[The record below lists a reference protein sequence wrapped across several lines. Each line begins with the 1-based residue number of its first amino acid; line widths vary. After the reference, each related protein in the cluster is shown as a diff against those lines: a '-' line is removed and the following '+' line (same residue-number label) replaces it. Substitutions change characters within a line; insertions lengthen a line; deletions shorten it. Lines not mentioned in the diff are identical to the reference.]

1 MTPTVN
7 PLPLRSRV
15 LIVDADVA
23 AASALSRAA
32 QAFGCKTAVA
42 FGGGMALRVAELFT
56 PDLILL
62 DLDLELPGQDV
73 DDLLAQMRADG
84 GPASRAL
91 CVGMTATPQGMGTDV
106 GGFMGVDHLVHKP
119 VPGRVLHDL
128 IAEVRERSS
137 LHQRRPKGV
146 VPERDH
152 A

>member
-1 MTPTVN
+1 MSTAVN
-7 PLPLRSRV
+7 MPPLRSRV

-32 QAFGCKTAVA
+32 QVFGCKTAVA
-42 FGGGMALRVAELFT
+42 FGAGMALRVAELFT
-56 PDLILL
+56 PDLVLL

-73 DDLLAQMRADG
+73 GALLAQMRADG
-84 GPASRAL
+84 GPATRAL
-91 CVGMTATPQGMGTDV
+91 CVGMTAAPERFATGASDL
-106 GGFMGVDHLVHKP
+106 MGVDQVVHRP
-119 VPGRVLHDL
+119 VPGRILHDL

-137 LHQRRPKGV
+137 LHHRRPTGV